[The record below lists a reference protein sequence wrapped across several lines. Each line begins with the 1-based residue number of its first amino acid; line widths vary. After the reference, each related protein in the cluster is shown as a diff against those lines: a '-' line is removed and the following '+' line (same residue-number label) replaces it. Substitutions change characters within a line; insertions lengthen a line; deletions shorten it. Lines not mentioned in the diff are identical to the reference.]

1 MFTMKVN
8 PLVLLPGTLFWVA
21 VVAAI
26 VTQEPVVI
34 GLAVVLGVGTFA
46 GFAVLAVARG
56 NVERKTKKRVWAEG
70 SPATARILAS
80 RTNGSLND
88 DPYVELDLEVGGR
101 TVAVRQLISQI
112 QLSKVAQ
119 GLEIDVKVDVL
130 DPTVVVVDEAL
141 TPRGYS

>member
-21 VVAAI
+21 VVAAV
-26 VTQEPVVI
+26 VTGEPVVI
-34 GLAVVLGVGTFA
+34 GLAVLLGLGTFA
-46 GFAVLAVARG
+46 GFAIVAVTKG
-56 NVERKTKKRVWAEG
+56 NADRATKKRVWAEG

-80 RTNGSLND
+80 RTNGSLNN

-101 TVAVRQLISQI
+101 TVALRQLISQI
-112 QLSKVAQ
+112 QLSKVQQ

-130 DPTVVVVDEAL
+130 DPDVVVVDEAL